1 MAKKFQINGIHQA
14 IVPGSSKNKK
24 WNQCKKTTPQYVI
37 FRKPKQKQKTKN
49 RENLE
54 KEPREKRILS
64 RRNKDKNYNGLFI
77 RNNVSKLTV
86 ELNTYS
92 AERKNNNLEFYIQKK
107 IFSLTMKDKK
117 CL

>member
-1 MAKKFQINGIHQA
+1 MAYTKPQFQEAQRTTSGINAKKA
-14 IVPGSSKNKK
+14 
-24 WNQCKKTTPQYVI
+24 TPQHVI

-64 RRNKDKNYNGLFI
+64 RRNKDKNYNGLLI

-92 AERKNNNLEFYIQKK
+92 AERKNNNIEFYIQKN
-107 IFSLTMKDKK
+107 FL
-117 CL
+117 